1 MLKAII
7 GLADIWLA
15 FDIFSTTIFIFISYY
30 IFPYI
35 FFKIVRLEIDFDVLV
50 ANRSV
55 NREFVF
61 IWEKVIERAVRIFF
75 DHHLVAV
82 FCSHI
87 FLSQNECSSASSKRK
102 RNKDSEKEKIGGE
115 NLKKSV
121 R

>member
-1 MLKAII
+1 MT
-7 GLADIWLA
+7 
-15 FDIFSTTIFIFISYY
+15 FDWHLTFSQLPSLY
-30 IFPYI
+30 IFHTIYFLI

-87 FLSQNECSSASSKRK
+87 FLFQNECSSASSKRK
-102 RNKDSEKEKIGGE
+102 RGTKI
-115 NLKKSV
+115 LKK
-121 R
+121 RKLEGKT